1 MIKKTTILEV
11 FGYLKSKQ
19 LVSGESEFS
28 KHWLGCS
35 EGYMRK
41 LRQKNTEPSLGTIAI
56 CASRLQNAA
65 DQLGAL
71 PRYQP
76 LAKQLVSMS
85 NKCRSLVDADSV
97 EFDLS

>member
-1 MIKKTTILEV
+1 MRKSTIMEV

-19 LVSGESEFS
+19 IVSGESEFS
-28 KHWLGCS
+28 EHWLGCS

-41 LRQKNTEPSLGTIAI
+41 LRHKKTEPSLGTIAI

-65 DQLGAL
+65 EQLGAL

-76 LAKQLVSMS
+76 LAKQLTSMS
-85 NKCRSLVDADSV
+85 IKCRSLVDAESV
-97 EFDLS
+97 EFDLA

>member
-1 MIKKTTILEV
+1 MKKDTILEV

-19 LVSGESEFS
+19 IVSGESEFCE
-28 KHWLGCS
+28 HWLGCS

-41 LRQKNTEPSLGTIAI
+41 LRQKNTEPSLGTVAI
-56 CASRLQNAA
+56 CASRLMCAA
-65 DQLGAL
+65 EQLEVL

-76 LAKQLVSMS
+76 LAQQLASMS

>member
-1 MIKKTTILEV
+1 MKKDTILEV

-28 KHWLGCS
+28 EHWLGCS

-41 LRQKNTEPSLGTIAI
+41 LRQKNAEPSLGAVAI

-85 NKCRSLVDADSV
+85 NKCRSLVDAESV
-97 EFDLS
+97 EFELG